1 MRNCYWNSR
10 KILILLILI
19 LMVPIYCIIDKK
31 GEDNITVLV
40 VNGWIGR
47 EIKIPNNFQRNL
59 LRADTGMKV
68 DSDLINLEYRILL
81 YVASVGCMTCKLHLQ
96 KWGKLIREFE

>member
-1 MRNCYWNSR
+1 
-10 KILILLILI
+10 
-19 LMVPIYCIIDKK
+19 MVND
-31 GEDNITVLV
+31 
-40 VNGWIGR
+40 WIGR

-68 DSDLINLEYRILL
+68 DSELINSEYRILL

-96 KWGKLIREFE
+96 KWGKLIREFEQASLNKLSFLFFSIRRIKKRYVYY

>member
-68 DSDLINLEYRILL
+68 DSELINLEYRILL

-96 KWGKLIREFE
+96 KWGKFIREFE